1 MNKIKIL
8 VGIFLLAPL
17 AAFAAEPGMPLDEA
31 PIDPSDNESLQRGA
45 ETFVSYCLTCHGAS
59 YMRYSRHRDLG
70 LSEAEILDKLALA
83 DRKVGDLM
91 LSAMRNKE
99 AEEWFGV
106 VPPDLSVTARARGAD
121 WLYTYLRAFYR
132 DDTTVSGWNNLVFD
146 RVAMPHV
153 LWQLQGEQT
162 LVVETADNGEGAEE
176 IKKLQ
181 LEVPGTLTPAEYDQ
195 YVADLVNYMVYLSEP
210 VANYRKHLG
219 MYVMLFLFLMLGL
232 TYALKREYW
241 KDVH

>member
-8 VGIFLLAPL
+8 IFIFLLAPL
-17 AAFAAEPGMPLDEA
+17 AAFAAEPGMPLDSA
-31 PIDPSDNESLQRGA
+31 PINSKDNESLQRGA
-45 ETFVSYCLTCHGAS
+45 EAFVNNCLSCHGAS
-59 YMRYSRHRDLG
+59 YMRYNRHRDLG
-70 LSEAEILDKLALA
+70 YSEPEILDKLILTDQKA
-83 DRKVGDLM
+83 GDLM
-91 LSAMRNKE
+91 LSAMRAKE
-99 AEEWFGV
+99 GEEWFGV
-106 VPPDLSVTARARGAD
+106 VPPDLSVTARAFGAD

-132 DDTTVSGWNNLVFD
+132 DDSTVSGWNNLVFD

-162 LVVETADNGEGAEE
+162 LVVETNGREE
-176 IKKLQ
+176 IKTLH
-181 LEVPGTLTPAEYDQ
+181 LEVPGTLTAAEYDQ

-210 VANYRKHLG
+210 IANYRKELG

-241 KDVH
+241 RDIH